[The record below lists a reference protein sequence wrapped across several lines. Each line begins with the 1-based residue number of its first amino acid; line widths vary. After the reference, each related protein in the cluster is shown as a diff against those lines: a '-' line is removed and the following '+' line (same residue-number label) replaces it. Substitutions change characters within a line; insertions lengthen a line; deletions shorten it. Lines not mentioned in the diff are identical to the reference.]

1 MIRTAKYLLTLTGA
15 LLIASTADLFAQSEI
30 SREIVENHVN
40 ALAAAPK
47 ADSVN
52 FFVRVTDF
60 LGRQLAAPRSFYP
73 AGNSFY
79 LQAVK
84 RFGPVRGTYISLD
97 RHTRSGRIGMSGTNI
112 NLKSDDGFLHEG
124 VEAYAFKPRKAFA
137 PVQSIY
143 EPAFIPDGPYDAN
156 ADYDFVNYLIGNGYR
171 ADANAIVFASSYYAP
186 SDTLTFLRGWAAY
199 NSKDLDAATHYF
211 SQVDATSPLYDK
223 TLFYNVATLAHLQR
237 YEEADA
243 LLESYSSDEY
253 MPVRQLQ
260 RAGLR
265 LLKGDQEG
273 YSSVAKTLTG
283 SNYAT
288 AEAEQVLA
296 EIYHDRYEKCQ
307 KSPVL
312 AAVMSTVVPGLGKI
326 YAGNLGEGL
335 SSLLTVGSFAAVT
348 AECWAKQGFG
358 DWRTITFGAIG
369 LLFYIGNI
377 YGSYFSVQ
385 HLNNYINDAQT
396 TAILY
401 NIHIPLRSVFR

>member
-1 MIRTAKYLLTLTGA
+1 MVRNDPYGQYLLTLTGA

-171 ADANAIVFASSYYAP
+171 ADANAIVFGLLIMPVRHSHI
-186 SDTLTFLRGWAAY
+186 FERMAAY
-199 NSKDLDAATHYF
+199 NSKDLMPH
-211 SQVDATSPLYDK
+211 
-223 TLFYNVATLAHLQR
+223 TLF
-237 YEEADA
+237 
-243 LLESYSSDEY
+243 
-253 MPVRQLQ
+253 
-260 RAGLR
+260 
-265 LLKGDQEG
+265 
-273 YSSVAKTLTG
+273 LTG
-283 SNYAT
+283 GCDIAS
-288 AEAEQVLA
+288 
-296 EIYHDRYEKCQ
+296 I
-307 KSPVL
+307 
-312 AAVMSTVVPGLGKI
+312 
-326 YAGNLGEGL
+326 
-335 SSLLTVGSFAAVT
+335 
-348 AECWAKQGFG
+348 
-358 DWRTITFGAIG
+358 
-369 LLFYIGNI
+369 
-377 YGSYFSVQ
+377 
-385 HLNNYINDAQT
+385 
-396 TAILY
+396 
-401 NIHIPLRSVFR
+401 